1 MSSQKVFD
9 LIQEHDIQY
18 VDVRFSDLKG
28 TWHHLA
34 MDVSAVDQ
42 KMFDEG
48 LMFDGSSIP
57 GWKSINESDMKL
69 VLDTNSV
76 VIDPFTAQPSLI
88 IICDVVD
95 PITNKPYDRDPRSIA
110 KAAEE
115 YVKSSHLADTAY
127 FGPEAEFFIFDDVRF
142 AQNQDHVF
150 YKIDSEELPSNSG
163 RDYDTGNLG
172 HRPGAKGGYF
182 PCAPVDSLGD
192 IRAEML
198 TRMKEIGLPVE
209 KHHHEVAPAQC
220 ELGILYDTLVKTADN
235 VQLYKYV
242 VRNVAHSYN
251 KTATFMAKPM
261 AGDNGSGMHVH
272 QSLWKGG
279 LPLFAGD
286 KYSGLSQEALWYI
299 GGIIKHGR
307 AINAFTNPTTNSY
320 KRLIPG
326 FEAPVV
332 LAYSARNRSVSCRIP
347 YYESPKAK
355 RVEVRFPDPTANSY
369 LAFAA
374 MVMAG
379 LDGIKNQID
388 PGAAM
393 DKNLYD
399 ATDEEL
405 KSIPTV
411 CSSLRQALDALAM
424 DHDFLTAGNVFSFD
438 MIQAYIELKT
448 EEVKLYE
455 TSPHPV
461 EYKMYFSS

>member
-1 MSSQKVFD
+1 MGNKVFD

-18 VDVRFSDLKG
+18 IDVRFSDMKG
-28 TWHHLA
+28 VWHHMA

-48 LMFDGSSIP
+48 IMFDGSSIP
-57 GWKSINESDMKL
+57 GWKVINESDMKL
-69 VLDTNSV
+69 MPDPQSV
-76 VIDPFTAQPSLI
+76 VVDPFTAQPSLVV
-88 IICDVVD
+88 ICDVVD

-110 KAAEE
+110 KAAEA
-115 YVKSSHLADTAY
+115 YVKSSQLAETAY

-142 AQNQDHVF
+142 AHNQDHVF
-150 YKIDSEELPSNSG
+150 YRIDSEELPNNSG
-163 RDYDTGNLG
+163 RDYEGGNLG
-172 HRPGAKGGYF
+172 HRPSAKGGYF
-182 PCAPVDSLGD
+182 PCAPVDALVD

-198 TRMKEIGLPVE
+198 SRMKEMGIPVE

-220 ELGILYDTLVKTADN
+220 ELGILYGTLVETADRM
-235 VQLYKYV
+235 QLYKYV
-242 VRNVAHSYN
+242 VRNVAQSYN

-272 QSLWKGG
+272 QSLWKNGQ
-279 LPLFAGD
+279 PMFAGSE
-286 KYSGLSQEALWYI
+286 YAGLSQEALWYI

-332 LAYSARNRSVSCRIP
+332 LGYSSRNRSVSCRIP
-347 YYESPKAK
+347 HYESPKAK
-355 RVEVRFPDPTANSY
+355 RVEVRFPDPTANPY

-379 LDGIKNQID
+379 LDGIRNQID

-393 DKNLYD
+393 DRNLYD
-399 ATDEEL
+399 ASDEEM
-405 KSIPTV
+405 KSLPTV
-411 CSSLRQALDALAM
+411 CSSLRQALDALEK
-424 DHDFLTAGNVFSFD
+424 DHTFLTQGDVFSQG
-438 MIQAYIELKT
+438 MIEAYIAMKMD
-448 EEVKLYE
+448 EVKLYE

-461 EYKMYFSS
+461 EYKLYFSS